1 MTERISLGGGKRDR
15 RLMAVEKQL
24 LDFERKEREFRK
36 EDRQERAEELRL
48 PLHKASDDR
57 QRGSQPE

>member
-1 MTERISLGGGKRDR
+1 MSERIPLGAGKRDR
-15 RLMAVEKQL
+15 RLMAVQKEL

-36 EDRQERAEELRL
+36 KDRQERADELRL

-57 QRGSQPE
+57 HTRLSA